1 MAPSSA
7 DSEAVT
13 APAETNAAE
22 ASPQDSP
29 SWLDTGHGFVTARA
43 DGLTQWFDSYF
54 GGGDSE
60 DTEAS
65 SRLRLRLINDWDQ
78 RLGNNV
84 RVGVGGKVNLPEIS
98 KRLDLVFG
106 ERTRSMTS
114 TAVTTPPSPGSPWS
128 SRSILMRTTTWTSS

>member
-1 MAPSSA
+1 VAGLLWALLALPALSAAGAETLQEQVVLAQLADAKEATQDLESPDQSEPSVAPSSA
-7 DSEAVT
+7 DSEPVT
-13 APAETNAAE
+13 APAETNAAG

-65 SRLRLRLINDWDQ
+65 SRLRLRLIND
-78 RLGNNV
+78 
-84 RVGVGGKVNLPEIS
+84 
-98 KRLDLVFG
+98 
-106 ERTRSMTS
+106 
-114 TAVTTPPSPGSPWS
+114 
-128 SRSILMRTTTWTSS
+128 